1 MSSHTG
7 YGLKVFKKA
16 LPTLLKDKRLFPCV
30 GGVVPLNDAMIE
42 RLAHEGRLPGR
53 QDTVSSDAAAPK
65 HAAWEAFVDKHLD
78 ATASEGCANCVGS
91 HLSRD

>member
-1 MSSHTG
+1 
-7 YGLKVFKKA
+7 VFKKA
-16 LPTLLKDKRLFPCV
+16 IATLLKDKRLFPCV
-30 GGVVPLNDAMIE
+30 GEVVPLNYAMIE
-42 RLAHEGRLPGR
+42 KLAHEGRLPGR